1 MSMKTALPLL
11 LGVIAGLF
19 AFADLY
25 IDAKAHPG
33 AFSEGYRYIFEHFR
47 DFAQILAAMAFILG
61 AINLFQVN
69 APKIR
74 RRDEDWQYKLVM
86 FVSALVMGLAGVS
99 WHSFGSQ
106 AKGDSGSVSVS
117 TDGSAGEGA
126 QISIRTAHKE
136 AIVQIDGGDFARAW
150 HSGQPGELFQPPGA
164 IPLAVQVAPGKHTV
178 SVKLPQ
184 SGYSEYLA
192 EVEVGA
198 GQTATVRSAL
208 VMYWG
213 ARSPEEGRVFNWI
226 YDHVFFPCNAT
237 MFALLAFFIASA
249 AFRAFRMRNVE
260 SGLLLGAA
268 ILVMLGLVPIG
279 RAMSPLFPEI
289 QEWIVDIPN
298 NAGRRAIMM
307 GAALGAI
314 ATGLRVILGL
324 ERSHLGSE

>member
-1 MSMKTALPLL
+1 MKTALPLL
-11 LGVIAGLF
+11 LGVIAGVF

-25 IDAKAHPG
+25 IDAQGHPG
-33 AFSEGYRYIFEHFR
+33 SFSEGYRYVFEHFR

-69 APKIR
+69 VPKIR
-74 RRDEDWQYKLVM
+74 RREDDWQYKVVM
-86 FVSALVMGLAGVS
+86 FVSAVVMGLAGVS
-99 WHSFGSQ
+99 WHSFGGVP
-106 AKGDSGSVSVS
+106 KSGNTQVA
-117 TDGSAGEGA
+117 AGEQGDTA
-126 QISIRTAHKE
+126 SIVIQANHKE
-136 AIVQIDGGDFARAW
+136 AVVQIDGGDFVRAW
-150 HSGQPGELFQPPGA
+150 HSGDPSDLFSSPGDTPFTA
-164 IPLAVQVAPGKHTV
+164 AVAPGKHLV
-178 SVKLPQ
+178 VVKLPQ
-184 SGYSEYLA
+184 SGYSEYKTEL
-192 EVEVGA
+192 ELGA
-198 GQTATVRSAL
+198 GDSATVTSSL
-208 VMYWG
+208 FMYWG

-226 YDHVFFPCNAT
+226 YDHIFFPCNAT

-249 AFRAFRMRNVE
+249 AFRAFRMRNLE

-279 RAMSPLFPEI
+279 RALSPIFPEI

-324 ERSHLGSE
+324 ERSHLGSD